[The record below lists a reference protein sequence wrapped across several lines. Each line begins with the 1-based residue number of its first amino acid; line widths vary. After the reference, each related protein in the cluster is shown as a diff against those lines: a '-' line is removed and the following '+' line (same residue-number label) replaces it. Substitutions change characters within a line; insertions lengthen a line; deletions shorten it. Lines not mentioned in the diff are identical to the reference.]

1 MYRYM
6 IVTIMMLSAKYIIK
20 NYLRLEIVNNYC
32 YVLMLSFSL
41 PPGGQYCC
49 ASLHMSDFWLV

>member
-1 MYRYM
+1 
-6 IVTIMMLSAKYIIK
+6 MLKVHVHMKNGIK
-20 NYLRLEIVNNYC
+20 RCSVS
-32 YVLMLSFSL
+32 VSMLSFSL